1 MDNDKFKLAVKL
13 ISFLEQIGYPNA
25 SSLLPEQ
32 ILWAFD
38 QSEAYSLFEWLC
50 ENIDVEQ
57 NVIYNE
63 LRTINQQNLEKL
75 RKENENI
82 ENDINNMKKTH
93 ERVTIQK
100 EQLGKTLEDLEK
112 ELVELNKINDELYI
126 ENKKVDEM
134 IEKESVKLDVNTVN
148 MIDSAKDI
156 ISERP
161 GKSNKGKYI
170 DELKEIIDADQTLSQ
185 ELEQI
190 RRSIFSLNVGTTTP
204 DNNDNYYLT
213 DEINHLRN
221 SIVKEEH
228 KNYVAI
234 AEFEYMKKYLQAL
247 ESEYMNLNSLQFD
260 PNILDSVIEENANKK
275 IMIEQQYKKLLYSEI
290 EEKLNILAKKEIE
303 EPILKAGYKNQ
314 SDNQCLLIEKLN
326 WSLMSASDFIE
337 PRLEK
342 RILESN
348 DTMLMS
354 IKKLVNLGDDDDPDN
369 QTTLINNLKE
379 KIVKIEDIRNDEF
392 LRIEEESKAQQN
404 LVKSWL
410 IY

>member
-170 DELKEIIDADQTLSQ
+170 EKQHIKKFLYQCEDELKEIIDADQTLSQ

-190 RRSIFSLNVGTTTP
+190 H
-204 DNNDNYYLT
+204 
-213 DEINHLRN
+213 EINHLRN

-404 LVKSWL
+404 LRSKKN
-410 IY
+410 

>member
-1 MDNDKFKLAVKL
+1 
-13 ISFLEQIGYPNA
+13 
-25 SSLLPEQ
+25 
-32 ILWAFD
+32 
-38 QSEAYSLFEWLC
+38 
-50 ENIDVEQ
+50 
-57 NVIYNE
+57 
-63 LRTINQQNLEKL
+63 
-75 RKENENI
+75 
-82 ENDINNMKKTH
+82 MK
-93 ERVTIQK
+93 
-100 EQLGKTLEDLEK
+100 
-112 ELVELNKINDELYI
+112 
-126 ENKKVDEM
+126 
-134 IEKESVKLDVNTVN
+134 S
-148 MIDSAKDI
+148 I
-156 ISERP
+156 ISE
-161 GKSNKGKYI
+161 I
-170 DELKEIIDADQTLSQ
+170 Q
-185 ELEQI
+185 
-190 RRSIFSLNVGTTTP
+190 
-204 DNNDNYYLT
+204 
-213 DEINHLRN
+213 
-221 SIVKEEH
+221 EH

>member
-38 QSEAYSLFEWLC
+38 Q
-50 ENIDVEQ
+50 
-57 NVIYNE
+57 
-63 LRTINQQNLEKL
+63 K
-75 RKENENI
+75 NENI

-170 DELKEIIDADQTLSQ
+170 EKQHIKKFLYQCEDELKEIIDADQTLSQ

-190 RRSIFSLNVGTTTP
+190 H
-204 DNNDNYYLT
+204 
-213 DEINHLRN
+213 EINHLRN

-326 WSLMSASDFIE
+326 WVIDQLLSQYSISHFSLMSASDFIE

-404 LVKSWL
+404 LVKS
-410 IY
+410 